1 MPNCAPFGEGR
12 RDVGVD
18 AGGIDFALERA
29 DRLRVF
35 GYDRLAVLRG
45 VAGDV
50 GERLV
55 DDETTVRI
63 ERRRERNSVPKLA
76 ASAAR
81 SSAAG

>member
-1 MPNCAPFGEGR
+1 MEFLRTDSDLGAHAELRAVGEGR

-18 AGGIDFALERA
+18 AGGVDFALERA

-55 DDETTVRI
+55 ERDDRCLLYT
-63 ERRRERNSVPKLA
+63 SDA
-76 ASAAR
+76 ADE
-81 SSAAG
+81 